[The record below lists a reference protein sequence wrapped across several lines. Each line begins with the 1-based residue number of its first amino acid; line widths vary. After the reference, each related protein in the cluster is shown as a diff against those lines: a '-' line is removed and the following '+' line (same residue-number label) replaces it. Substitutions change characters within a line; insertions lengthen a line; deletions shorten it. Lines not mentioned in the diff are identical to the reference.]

1 MLNIS
6 DTLETLVTEL
16 TKLPSIGRKTAQR
29 LAMFLIKQPREEVVK
44 LSEALIEIK
53 DKIKFCSV
61 CCNITE
67 EDVCKICSSEK
78 RLKSSICVV
87 EEPQDVYAIE
97 KTNEYK
103 GLYHVLHGR
112 ISPLDGVGPND
123 IRIKDLLYRL
133 EDDSANSISEIILAL
148 NPTVEGETTI
158 LYLSKIIKPLGM
170 KISRIARGIPI
181 GSDIELT
188 DQVTLAKAIEG
199 RVTIS

>member
-1 MLNIS
+1 MFNIS

-29 LAMFLIKQPREEVVK
+29 LAMFLIKQPRADVEK
-44 LSEALIEIK
+44 LSTALIEIK

-67 EDVCKICSSEK
+67 EPICKICLSEK
-78 RLKSSICVV
+78 RVKSSICVV

-103 GLYHVLHGR
+103 GMYHVLHGR
-112 ISPLDGVGPND
+112 ISPLDGIGPND
-123 IRIKDLLYRL
+123 IRIKELLYRL
-133 EDDSANSISEIILAL
+133 EDDSNNDISEILLAL

-158 LYLSKIIKPLGM
+158 LYLSKIIKPLGV
-170 KISRIARGIPI
+170 KVTRIARGIPI

-199 RVTIS
+199 RVTI